1 MIGTLQVKELPNS
14 AGWWLWWPGRRR
26 LRPCNLSNFGHLGL
40 LWLQG
45 MPHLWRLVLMLLLVR
60 DTCLS
65 CSSCYPSVEET
76 YPFKHQGTWYSS
88 CGCYW
93 PISGDHSCAGSV
105 IASHL
110 TWWLSGAAGVGLVGQ
125 PAPVNGFAE
134 DTHDLH
140 RRYPTAWRQAVAKGS
155 VSITNLTVTASES
168 G

>member
-14 AGWWLWWPGRRR
+14 AGWWLWWPREEETIEA
-26 LRPCNLSNFGHLGL
+26 LQSFQFLPLGL

-60 DTCLS
+60 DTC
-65 CSSCYPSVEET
+65 PSVEET
-76 YPFKHQGTWYSS
+76 YPFKHRGTWYSS

-110 TWWLSGAAGVGLVGQ
+110 AWWLSGAAGVGLVDQ
-125 PAPVNGFAE
+125 PSPVNGFAE

-155 VSITNLTVTASES
+155 VSVTNLTVTASES